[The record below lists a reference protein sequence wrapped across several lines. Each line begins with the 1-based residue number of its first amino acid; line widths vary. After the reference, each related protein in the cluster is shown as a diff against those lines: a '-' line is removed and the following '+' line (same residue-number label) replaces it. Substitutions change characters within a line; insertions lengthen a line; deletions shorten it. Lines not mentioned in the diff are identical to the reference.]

1 MTKKSICILLL
12 LGAVAAVVVAALYQ
26 QNSNSLLMQY
36 INSRL
41 QPDTEDVNTV
51 DSTTYSVDTVGIL
64 PNNL

>member
-1 MTKKSICILLL
+1 MIKKSICILFL

-41 QPDTEDVNTV
+41 QPDTEEVNTV
-51 DSTTYSVDTVGIL
+51 DSTTYSIDTVGFL